1 MEIVTF
7 KKDDGT
13 ALNVHCFAQE
23 EIEKLQ
29 AIGRLQTFCRYQRR
43 AIHARNIFVSCVA
56 MILVAI
62 VLLFIFL

>member
-1 MEIVTF
+1 MEIVTL

-13 ALNVHCFAQE
+13 ALNVHCFNPE

-29 AIGRLQTFCRYQRR
+29 AIGKFHTFCRYRKR

-56 MILVAI
+56 LILIAI
-62 VLLFIFL
+62 VLFILL